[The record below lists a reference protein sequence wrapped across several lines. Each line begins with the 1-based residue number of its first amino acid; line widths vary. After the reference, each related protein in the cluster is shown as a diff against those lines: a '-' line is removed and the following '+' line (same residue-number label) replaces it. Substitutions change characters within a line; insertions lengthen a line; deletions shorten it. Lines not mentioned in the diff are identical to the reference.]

1 MSDDLPRPFSPEE
14 PALPLTPACPRCA
27 GPVTGGPGAR
37 ECPGHGPVP
46 PLWRPEEASYD
57 ALVAQVRAAGSS
69 KEGVP
74 TYLPWPIGPG
84 WAVTDLGT
92 VGEPGDVRAT
102 MTGCSGA
109 TDLDG
114 AVDLL
119 VVVEEP
125 GTGLG
130 AARAGLPHGVT
141 GGPPV
146 ELFDDAPQARLRAGG
161 LDVRLWAVP
170 LPEDRETS
178 AVPDSPG
185 ALFDPLADVGLD
197 RSVLVGEASG
207 RWLWVLVRPA
217 SALLLLG
224 ADLALADAAD
234 LGTALVEVSFAG
246 LPPRW

>member
-1 MSDDLPRPFSPEE
+1 MSGAGGPTSPEE
-14 PALPLTPACPRCA
+14 PVLPPTPACPRCA
-27 GPVTGGPGAR
+27 GPVAGGAAER
-37 ECPGHGPVP
+37 DCATHGPVP
-46 PLWRPEEASYD
+46 PLWRPEVASYD
-57 ALVAQVRAAGSS
+57 GLVAQLRAAASS
-69 KEGVP
+69 TQDVP
-74 TYLPWPIGPG
+74 TYLPWPVGPG

-92 VGEPGDVRAT
+92 VGEPGAVQAT
-102 MTGCSGA
+102 MTGVSGA
-109 TDLDG
+109 TELDG

-146 ELFDDAPQARLRAGG
+146 ELFDEPPQTRIRAGG

-207 RWLWVLVRPA
+207 RWLWLLVRPA

-224 ADLALADAAD
+224 ADLALAHAAE
-234 LGTALVEVSFAG
+234 LGPALVEVSFTG
-246 LPPRW
+246 PPPRW